1 MKFEFYC
8 DCRFFLC
15 LCRVVTPSSS
25 YLELPN
31 STWPFSS
38 KVHEITKFRISW
50 SNSWKKLRFDQVR
63 FAKIF
68 KSWLIAKN
76 EHRLGRFACSTKLV
90 EVPNRGPWA
99 KSLSLSDYSGLF
111 WSEKSKLMKYKY
123 VFIKCCSTISLLKS
137 KYFGHLILTWSSTLR
152 KLWVQ
157 LVYLLLLWR
166 AKN

>member
-1 MKFEFYC
+1 MGIWFGVRTFSYHVPHSGVESRNGSESRKKY
-8 DCRFFLC
+8 LPKNQI
-15 LCRVVTPSSS
+15 RVVTPSSS

-76 EHRLGRFACSTKLV
+76 EHRLGRFACSIKLL

-137 KYFGHLILTWSSTLR
+137 
-152 KLWVQ
+152 
-157 LVYLLLLWR
+157 
-166 AKN
+166 

>member
-1 MKFEFYC
+1 M
-8 DCRFFLC
+8 
-15 LCRVVTPSSS
+15 TPSSS

-76 EHRLGRFACSTKLV
+76 EHRLGRFACSIKLL

-137 KYFGHLILTWSSTLR
+137 KYFGPHSYLKFNIKKVMSTIGVSTFAVTCEKLTT
-152 KLWVQ
+152 
-157 LVYLLLLWR
+157 YWR
-166 AKN
+166 RHFMCSL